1 MLLLVIRR
9 IFLFITRPFNRYF
22 CSDQNI
28 RNMDNASIKDNIR
41 KIRKARKLTQEA
53 IALQMGISLTAY
65 RDLEK
70 GDTAIVNGN
79 LMKIAA
85 LLDTPPEEIVLGYRP
100 SQTEGF
106 NIQKLQEDY
115 SGKIDTLLK
124 RISDLEKLVSS
135 QEETIRSKNEIISML
150 KKKLGMDE

>member
-1 MLLLVIRR
+1 M
-9 IFLFITRPFNRYF
+9 FITRWYNRYF

-70 GDTAIVNGN
+70 GDTVIVNGN

-100 SQTEGF
+100 SQSDGV
-106 NIQKLQEDY
+106 NIQKMQEEY
-115 SGKIDTLLK
+115 SSKIDTLLK
-124 RISDLEKLVSS
+124 RISDLEKLVNS

-150 KKKLGMDE
+150 KKRLDMDD